1 MLFNRPMKKYLLT
14 LLCLLALRL
23 QATPAE
29 PTEPIGQRLGLSL
42 LEVLDSIQKEGVYHY
57 TGSSGKPSSPEAAV
71 HVYFQDNT
79 GNHVLTYSLIK
90 DKCDLAMM
98 MLPLTELDATVRH
111 YDQLFPSIGKQMWRT
126 PYGRVKVSVF
136 IGAESMRNDHK
147 PHLCVIFDPLS

>member
-1 MLFNRPMKKYLLT
+1 MKKYLLT

-23 QATPAE
+23 QATPVE
-29 PTEPIGQRLGLSL
+29 PVEPIGQRLGLSL
-42 LEVLDSIQKEGVYHY
+42 LEVLDSIQKEGIYHY
-57 TGSSGKPSSPEAAV
+57 TRSSGKPATPEAAV
-71 HVYFQDNT
+71 HVNFQDNA
-79 GNHVLTYSLIK
+79 GDRLLTYSFIK

-111 YDQLFPSIGKQMWRT
+111 YDQQFPSIGKQMWRT
-126 PYGRVKVSVF
+126 PYGSVKVAVF